1 MKLKKTIT
9 LVLSPLLSSV
19 KYQHLLF
26 GFVGR
31 EIKGRFAGSMGG
43 MLWTILTPLAS
54 IAVYTFIFSMVMR
67 VQVTAEETGT
77 DSFIIYFLTGFFP
90 WLIFSDSLVRAAGS
104 LVDNASLITKVV
116 FPVELLPFSSVL
128 TSLIIN
134 GVGLGIVCLIM
145 ALHGYAGTAW
155 IFLPFI
161 IFVQTFF
168 TWGLANLF
176 AGICVFIRDTRE
188 FLNILIMVW
197 FFSTPI
203 IYPMS
208 MVPESLRPYLSLNP
222 MALMIDAYRSV
233 LLLNQ
238 IPIQTVIALLGLAL
252 LSYCIGAWFFM
263 RAKPA
268 FADVL

>member
-1 MKLKKTIT
+1 MNLNKNNPIF
-9 LVLSPLLSSV
+9 SPLLSSV
-19 KYQHLLF
+19 RYHHLLF

-31 EIKGRFAGSMGG
+31 EIKGRFAGNMAG
-43 MLWTILTPLAS
+43 MIWTIVAPLAA
-54 IAVYTFIFSMVMR
+54 IAVYTFVFSMLMR
-67 VQVTAEETGT
+67 IQVTTEETGT

-90 WLIFSDSLVRAAGS
+90 WMIFADSLNRACGS
-104 LVDNASLITKVV
+104 LVDNSSLITKVV

-134 GVGLGIVCLIM
+134 GVGLVIVCLIM

-208 MVPESLRPYLSLNP
+208 MVPESLRFFLSLNP
-222 MALMIDAYRSV
+222 MAMMADAYRSV

-238 IPIQTVIALLGLAL
+238 VPLLLFAVLTLLAL
-252 LSYCIGAWFFM
+252 VSYCVGAWFFS